1 MKTPPKIKQV
11 ESFVVTKRRHH
22 PHHLFKNA
30 PKSPSSFVTFEI
42 QDGSQ
47 LELEVPYEYFT
58 FFIEGDEGVLY
69 YQDRAFLSFERT
81 KRL

>member
-1 MKTPPKIKQV
+1 MKTP
-11 ESFVVTKRRHH
+11 SY
-22 PHHLFKNA
+22 
-30 PKSPSSFVTFEI
+30 FVTFEI

-69 YQDRAFLSFERT
+69 YQDRTFLSFERT

>member
-1 MKTPPKIKQV
+1 MKKPPKIQQV

-30 PKSPSSFVTFEI
+30 PKSPSYFVTFEI